1 MNEKDIKKDKPELYN
16 LIQLL
21 RYSTSARFG
30 IPLSLFNE
38 PSGGCGEKVQSAMT
52 YLENE
57 DHLDVFKIPD
67 EDEDKMFV
75 YVFLKEAVEE

>member
-1 MNEKDIKKDKPELYN
+1 MIEDIKKDNPELYN

-21 RYSTSARFG
+21 RYSTSARFE

-52 YLENE
+52 YLEN
-57 DHLDVFKIPD
+57 DDRLHIFKIPD
-67 EDEDKMFV
+67 EETDKIWV
-75 YVFLKEAVEE
+75 YVWLKSDVEE